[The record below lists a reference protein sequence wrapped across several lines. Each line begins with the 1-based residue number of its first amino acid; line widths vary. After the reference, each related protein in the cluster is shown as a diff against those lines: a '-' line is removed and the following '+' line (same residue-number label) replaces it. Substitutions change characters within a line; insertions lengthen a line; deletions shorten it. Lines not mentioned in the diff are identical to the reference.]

1 MCSAGRGG
9 SGTKGANIGEPAMIS
24 SVPGID
30 PRMVSAAD
38 GDANMAK
45 QDMRTWA
52 VTLPAE
58 LHVGGLD
65 RDVIVTGWKDRQ
77 RSTIN

>member
-1 MCSAGRGG
+1 M
-9 SGTKGANIGEPAMIS
+9 GEPDIMPS
-24 SVPGID
+24 RLGSD
-30 PRMVSAAD
+30 PCIGSARE
-38 GDANMAK
+38 GEANMARK
-45 QDMRTWA
+45 DTRIWA